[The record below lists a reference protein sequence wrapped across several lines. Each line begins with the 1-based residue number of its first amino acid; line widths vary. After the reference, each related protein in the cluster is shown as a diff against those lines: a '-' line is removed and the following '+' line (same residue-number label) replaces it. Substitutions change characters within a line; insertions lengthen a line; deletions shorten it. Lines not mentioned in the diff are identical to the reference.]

1 MTAGVLEAPALPAL
15 PAARDAALAAAV
27 DRVFQD
33 KGLTF
38 DSWPRYVSQVP
49 GDTDISAAIKGA
61 ELMGL
66 PLTPQGC
73 VVAGVLEAKRQETD
87 AFGTPL
93 PWFDE
98 VTIEMPRRATKT
110 TVIQMTLLGRCASI
124 DNYRVVSTAQDGT
137 RASQFFMNMVRMI
150 EARLYKLYGGEGLNE
165 RQLLAKIGV
174 KQIYKSQGR
183 EYIEFLNGSRWWVV
197 KPESSALRG
206 EAADV
211 MWFDEAGELNPDTSD
226 DLMAGALPLMDTR
239 DLGQVIISGTPGL
252 VRAGMFWEYLE
263 AGRQDAEAN
272 GIVDWC
278 ANEWDDPTDE
288 TAWWMNHPGVACGLT
303 TVEKLRKRLD
313 KMSAQQFAREYL
325 CIWPTD
331 RTVSALD
338 KKKFQAGAVAPIA
351 FEQLPAGVPWAA
363 AFDCH
368 MDGMSGSILAGWWED
383 GVPHMQVME
392 HRAGVD
398 WMPAA
403 LAGLF
408 KHHPDIDVVY
418 DAIGQNQVVAQQLA
432 GMVRVNT
439 RKLRAL
445 PMREV
450 SAAASMTAG
459 AVDQG
464 QLKHGESKSLTLAVE
479 GANWRFSGENRFFGR
494 KSAAVCIS
502 GIIAGSMALF
512 TASGLKPVERRRSF
526 KARTD

>member
-1 MTAGVLEAPALPAL
+1 MTASVLEAPALPASL
-15 PAARDAALAAAV
+15 DDALAAAV

-49 GDTDISAAIKGA
+49 GDTDISCAIAGA
-61 ELMGL
+61 DLMGL

-73 VVAGVLEAKRQETD
+73 VVAGVLEAKQDETD

-93 PWFDE
+93 PHFDE

-124 DNYRVVSTAQDGT
+124 PNYRVVSTAQDGT

-150 EARLYKLYGGEGLNE
+150 EAKLYRLYSGEGLTE
-165 RQLLAKIGV
+165 KQMLAKIGV

-183 EYIEFLNGSRWWVV
+183 EYIEWLNGSRWWVV
-197 KPESSALRG
+197 KPESGALRG

-211 MWFDEAGELNPDTSD
+211 MWFDESGELDPETSD

-239 DLGQVIISGTPGL
+239 ELGQVIISGTPGL

-263 AGRQDAEAN
+263 AGRQDSVGN

-278 ANEWDDPTDE
+278 GQEWDDPTDE
-288 TAWWMNHPGVACGLT
+288 TCWWVIHPGLAAGLT
-303 TVEKLRKRLD
+303 TIAKLRKRLA

-338 KKKFQAGAVAPIA
+338 KKKFQAGAVSPIA
-351 FEQLPAGVPWAA
+351 LEQLPAGTPWAA
-363 AFDCH
+363 AYECH
-368 MDGMSGSILAGWWED
+368 MDGLSGSIMVGWWED
-383 GVPHMQVME
+383 GVGHMQVMD

-398 WMPAA
+398 WMPTA
-403 LAGLF
+403 LAQFF
-408 KHHPDIDVVY
+408 KTHPDVDMVY
-418 DAIGQNQVVAQQLA
+418 DPIGQNQVVAQQLA

-439 RKLRAL
+439 RKLRPM

-459 AVDQG
+459 AVDSEN
-464 QLKHGESKSLTLAVE
+464 LRHGESKSLTLAVE

-494 KSAAVCIS
+494 KSAQVCIS
-502 GIIAGSMALF
+502 GLIGGSLALF
-512 TASGLKPVERRRSF
+512 TASGLKPKAKRRNFAPRV
-526 KARTD
+526 D